1 MELKKSYWKTDGD
14 NINLSVPFVKVDKE
28 RRMVSG
34 FATLDNVDKQGDLVD
49 TEASLNAF
57 KRFRGNIREMHQPIA
72 VGKVVSFKQHE
83 FYDAKTKK
91 NYSGVFVDVYVSKGA
106 QDTWEKVLDGTLSGF
121 SIGGN
126 INKSDTVMEHDDYSG
141 PVRLIKEYDLVE
153 LSLVDNP
160 ANQLANVFSIQKSDI
175 GFTVTGMAT
184 EVKASNVFYCKK
196 DEVAVT
202 ADSESNS
209 CSVCDSPM
217 DNIGWVEQGSSTKFE
232 DVEEVVDRYLNK
244 VNKSNELEN
253 ITGKGGNKV
262 DELGNEVTE
271 EVVEAPETEVEEAP
285 AAETVEA
292 PEAAEEI
299 QKSDE
304 VEETPAVEEV
314 VAEEPAA
321 EEVVAEV
328 AEEAADADFEKML
341 EGIKSYI
348 EDTIAKSDT
357 PGVEQIIAEMEGRIG
372 KMMDEKNGEMSKAVD
387 GMKGELE
394 SMKARMDA
402 YEASTAVKKSNDS
415 AFESMETVRKSESI
429 WKGHFL
435 GVQDL

>member
-34 FATLDNVDKQGDLVD
+34 FATLDNIDKQGDLVD
-49 TEASLNAF
+49 TQASLNAF

-126 INKSDTVMEHDDYSG
+126 INKSDTVMEHDDHTG

-175 GFTVTGMAT
+175 GFTVTGIAT
-184 EVKASNVFYCKK
+184 EVKASNVFYCHN

-202 ADSESNS
+202 SDSESNK
-209 CSVCDSPM
+209 CSVCDSTM
-217 DNIGWVEQGSSTKFE
+217 ENIGWVEQGSSTKFE
-232 DVEEVVDRYLNK
+232 DVEEVVDRYLNE
-244 VNKSNELEN
+244 VNKSNKLEN

-262 DELGNEVTE
+262 DELNNEVVEEVAEAPAE
-271 EVVEAPETEVEEAP
+271 EVVEVESAEAP
-285 AAETVEA
+285 AEV
-292 PEAAEEI
+292 AEEI

-304 VEETPAVEEV
+304 VSEEAAVEEV
-314 VAEEPAA
+314 VAEMPAEEAVEEAA
-321 EEVVAEV
+321 EE
-328 AEEAADADFEKML
+328 DFEKML

-348 EDTIAKSDT
+348 EETIAKSADT

-372 KMMDEKNGEMSKAVD
+372 KMMDEKHGEMSKAVE

-394 SMKARMDA
+394 SIKSRMDS
-402 YEASTAVKKSNDS
+402 YESSTAVKKSNDS
-415 AFESMETVRKSESI
+415 AFESMETVKKTESI